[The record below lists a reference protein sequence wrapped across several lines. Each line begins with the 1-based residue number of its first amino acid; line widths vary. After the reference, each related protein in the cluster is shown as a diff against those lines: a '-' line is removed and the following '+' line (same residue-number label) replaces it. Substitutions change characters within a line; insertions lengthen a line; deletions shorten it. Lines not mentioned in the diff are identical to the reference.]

1 MCMLVN
7 TSAGNIHTS
16 KSLIVVPND
25 SSGISV
31 VPIEKMGMHASDTG
45 IVTLDNVH
53 VPVENLIGEEGM
65 GFTYQ
70 MLQFQEERLACAAGA
85 LVPLET
91 VIQQTIDYTRQ
102 RQAFG
107 KSLLDNQV
115 VHFRMA
121 ELQTEVEL
129 LRVLLKL
136 SGVLERRR
144 CTS

>member
-1 MCMLVN
+1 MGARKVGGDWVINGSKMWITNSLQGDWMCMLVN
-7 TSAGNIHTS
+7 TSTGNIHNS

-70 MLQFQEERLACAAGA
+70 MLQFQEERLACAALTITPMDLLIA
-85 LVPLET
+85 ET
-91 VIQQTIDYTRQ
+91 AEYCKQ
-102 RQAFG
+102 RTAFG
-107 KSLLDNQV
+107 QPLLNNQYI
-115 VHFRMA
+115 HF
-121 ELQTEVEL
+121 
-129 LRVLLKL
+129 K
-136 SGVLERRR
+136 
-144 CTS
+144 